1 MLRRQRRSGLII
13 GLLLPLATIAQV
25 DAADDTGTAIRLAG
39 GALTMKAPKSWKKKD
54 PRFRIIQYEFAIASS
69 DGKTA
74 PARVTIMGAG
84 GSIRANIDRWKSQ
97 FAKLSRSGESA
108 FKVGKVAV
116 TLVDLEGT
124 FRERSGGPFSGAP
137 EKLRTDYQMLGA
149 IIVTPDK
156 GQYFIKIIGPKATLA
171 KQDDA
176 LKNMLKAMKFGG

>member
-1 MLRRQRRSGLII
+1 MLRHHRRISAAI
-13 GLLLPLATIAQV
+13 GPLLCLAIIAQTG
-25 DAADDTGTAIRLAG
+25 ASDDTGTAIRLAG
-39 GALTMKAPKSWKKKD
+39 GALTMKAPTSWKKKE

-74 PARVTIMGAG
+74 PARVTVMGAG
-84 GSIRANIDRWKSQ
+84 GSIKANIDRWKSQ

-108 FKVGKVAV
+108 FKVGKVEV

-137 EKLRTDYQMLGA
+137 EKLRTDYRMLGA
-149 IIVTPDK
+149 IIVTPNK